1 MQRFWK
7 LFLLLVCAA
16 TVSWGQVDRG
26 SISGLVTDATGAVI
40 PGVAVTVTEI
50 ETGVNYKGD
59 VSNEQGVYRVLNLP
73 VGTYSLV
80 FARDGFKSYARGGV
94 TVSMSQNVTL
104 NAKLQIGNRVDSITV
119 TDDATLLNTQDALV
133 GSTVTGE
140 VLTDLPLTADGGRD
154 VRNFGRALVPTFSTV
169 TGTQLGYNNSVAG
182 SQITSIATS
191 VDGVSADSGLYG
203 IVNGPGMDAVSQ
215 YQVQVSG
222 ISAAAAQTG
231 GGEQMYEIKSGTN
244 TFHGSAFGFL
254 ANEVLNANTW
264 SNNYFLSQCA
274 AGDATCKANYKRPMD
289 RYNDWGF
296 SAGGPIWKNHTF
308 IFGAYEHYH
317 KQDMTYSPQ
326 GATVPTTNMLNGDFS
341 ELFSTFTTNPLT
353 GVACDSP
360 CPTGQ
365 NDASGNP
372 IYFGAI
378 FNPSSPG
385 NVFVNNQIPSGSLSS
400 ESQKIINIYKQYYQ
414 PENSNLTNNY
424 WSYSTFGSNPIDTNY
439 HLDLKLDH
447 NFSDRNH
454 INTSYNRYR
463 ETPINPGGLWQHG
476 SSDGG
481 PLTQSYLQ
489 GTDGWEVRVQ
499 DYYTI
504 SSNLVNFATAGYNY
518 WLRWDVTSHSVDN
531 STLDFPSTSSGAGN
545 FPVIS

>member
-7 LFLLLVCAA
+7 LFFLLVCAA

-40 PGVAVTVTEI
+40 PGVTVAITETS
-50 ETGVNYKGD
+50 TGVHYKGD
-59 VSNEQGVYRVLNLP
+59 ITNEQGVYRVLNLP

-80 FARDGFKSYARGGV
+80 FSKDGFKSYTRSGV

-104 NAKLQIGNRVDSITV
+104 NTKLEVGNRVDSITV
-119 TDDATLLNTQDALV
+119 TDDTTLLNTQDALV

-154 VRNFGRALVPTFSTV
+154 VRNFGRAIVPTFSTV

-203 IVNGPGMDAVSQ
+203 IVNGPGMDSINQ

-231 GGEQMYEIKSGTN
+231 GGEQMYEMKSGTN

-274 AGDATCKANYKRPMD
+274 ADDTTCKANYKRPLD

-317 KQDMTYSPQ
+317 KQDLTYSPQ
-326 GATVPTTNMLNGDFS
+326 GMTVPTTKMLNGDFS

-353 GVACDSP
+353 GAACDSP

-365 NDASGNP
+365 TDASGNP

-378 FNPSSPG
+378 FNPLSPG
-385 NVFVNNQIPSGSLSS
+385 NVFPNNQIPSGNISS
-400 ESQKIINIYKQYYQ
+400 ESQKIIDIYKQDYQ
-414 PENSNLTNNY
+414 PENSNLINNY
-424 WSYSTFGSNPIDTNY
+424 WGFATFGTNPINTNY

-454 INTSYNRYR
+454 INT
-463 ETPINPGGLWQHG
+463 
-476 SSDGG
+476 
-481 PLTQSYLQ
+481 
-489 GTDGWEVRVQ
+489 
-499 DYYTI
+499 
-504 SSNLVNFATAGYNY
+504 
-518 WLRWDVTSHSVDN
+518 
-531 STLDFPSTSSGAGN
+531 
-545 FPVIS
+545 